1 MIEQIH
7 YYLSYDFVRNALIA
21 GSLAGI
27 LGAVVG
33 YFVVIRKVS
42 FAAHSLAH
50 IGFTGATG
58 AVLFALSPLE
68 GMLII
73 SVLAGMMMGA
83 TGNRLQR
90 SDMAIGMTLS
100 LCLGVGTLFLTL
112 YKGFAGQATAI
123 LFGNIFGVSHHQIV
137 QTLVLSVDQ
146 PGNFAVC
153 FAETSFC
160 QRSTRSGRGARRFVV
175 RLVHRFHGDSGSL
188 RHSCQP
194 GGRHP
199 AGFHTDHRPGG
210 HCDQALPEFLGRTGD
225 LRRHRICLP
234 FGLEF
239 CSPVS
244 QAGLPLF
251 GLRRLFLASTWLPRQ
266 SAALFSG
273 YHANRHITPA
283 AIVFRLRTNSFRHSR
298 VNASN
303 NWNWGRLERF
313 TLSQAS
319 GFAGGR

>member
-1 MIEQIH
+1 MINQIH

-58 AVLFALSPLE
+58 AVLFALSPME

-73 SVLAGMMMGA
+73 SVLAGLTMGA

-123 LFGNIFGVSHHQIV
+123 LFGNIFGVSHQQII
-137 QTLVLSVDQ
+137 QTLFLSAISLGALLLVSRKLLFASVQ
-146 PGNFAVC
+146 PDL
-153 FAETSFC
+153 AEA
-160 QRSTRSGRGARRFVV
+160 RGVSLSALSIIFMVILAISVTLASQVV
-175 RLVHRFHGDSGSL
+175 GILLVFTLVIG
-188 RHSCQP
+188 
-194 GGRHP
+194 P
-199 AGFHTDHRPGG
+199 AGIATRLCRNFWSGLIMSVFIG
-210 HCDQALPEFLGRTGD
+210 LVAVWTGI
-225 LRRHRICLP
+225 LLACITSWPPTFWITTIIFCLYLITEAACRFIFRI
-234 FGLEF
+234 
-239 CSPVS
+239 
-244 QAGLPLF
+244 
-251 GLRRLFLASTWLPRQ
+251 
-266 SAALFSG
+266 
-273 YHANRHITPA
+273 
-283 AIVFRLRTNSFRHSR
+283 
-298 VNASN
+298 
-303 NWNWGRLERF
+303 
-313 TLSQAS
+313 
-319 GFAGGR
+319 

>member
-27 LGAVVG
+27 LGAIVG

-73 SVLAGMMMGA
+73 SVLAGVMMGA

-123 LFGNIFGVSHHQIV
+123 LFGNIFGVSHHQII
-137 QTLVLSVDQ
+137 QTLVLSAISLGTLLFVSRKLLFASVQ
-146 PGNFAVC
+146 PDL
-153 FAETSFC
+153 AEA
-160 QRSTRSGRGARRFVV
+160 RGVSLSALSIVFMVILAISVTLASQVV
-175 RLVHRFHGDSGSL
+175 GILLVFTLIIG
-188 RHSCQP
+188 
-194 GGRHP
+194 P
-199 AGFHTDHRPGG
+199 AGVATRFCKH
-210 HCDQALPEFLGRTGD
+210 FWS
-225 LRRHRICLP
+225 
-234 FGLEF
+234 GLVI
-239 CSPVS
+239 SVVI
-244 QAGLPLF
+244 GL
-251 GLRRLFLASTWLPRQ
+251 LAVWIGILLACFTSWPPSFWITTI
-266 SAALFSG
+266 LFSL
-273 YHANRHITPA
+273 YLITEA
-283 AIVFRLRTNSFRHSR
+283 SCRFILRM
-298 VNASN
+298 
-303 NWNWGRLERF
+303 
-313 TLSQAS
+313 
-319 GFAGGR
+319 